1 MFPKCGLE
9 LIGTNE
15 VVDVRKLMLIL
26 PKLPSSLGWVE
37 IASPGCLKQSDD
49 SSLTVSRL
57 EKLNLGLSF
66 DGVGGSK
73 LANFKYPL

>member
-26 PKLPSSLGWVE
+26 PKLSSSLGWVE
-37 IASPGCLKQSDD
+37 KASPGCLKQSDGERMI
-49 SSLTVSRL
+49 V
-57 EKLNLGLSF
+57 F
-66 DGVGGSK
+66 
-73 LANFKYPL
+73 